1 MEKRCAAAYDEQC
14 RRVSSSVVAE
24 SFSMGE
30 TAMPPGTVV
39 TRREFMRAS
48 TVGGFSLGGLLGLGI
63 DLRAAQAEVRHL
75 KIADAREVPSVCPY
89 CAVGCGQIV
98 SVRDGKIINIEGNP
112 ESPISRGTL
121 CPKGAATYQLA
132 VNPLRITKVWYRA
145 PGATDW
151 DKTKTL
157 DWAMNRIADLTK
169 NTRDETFRESW
180 EGTDA
185 SGKPVKKKVSHTL
198 GIFSLGGATMDNE
211 WNYVQCKL
219 MRALGVVAIENQAR
233 I

>member
-1 MEKRCAAAYDEQC
+1 MSHQAAD
-14 RRVSSSVVAE
+14 
-24 SFSMGE
+24 FS
-30 TAMPPGTVV
+30 
-39 TRREFMRAS
+39 RREFLR
-48 TVGGFSLGGLLGLGI
+48 TTVVGGFSLGGLLGMGF
-63 DLRAAQAEVRHL
+63 DLRAAQAEVRRL
-75 KIADAREVPSVCPY
+75 KIADAKEVPSVCPY

-98 SVRDGKIINIEGNP
+98 AVRDKKIINIEGNP
-112 ESPISRGTL
+112 DSPISRGTL

-132 VNPLRITKVWYRA
+132 VNPLRVTRVWYRA

-157 DWAMNRIADLTK
+157 DWAMNRIADLVQK
-169 NTRDETFRESW
+169 TRDETFRAEW
-180 EGTDA
+180 ETKDKD
-185 SGKPVKKKVSHTL
+185 GKPVKKQVNHTL
-198 GIFSLGGATMDNE
+198 AIASLGGATMDNE